1 MRLAF
6 GNCDLD
12 LERRELRRDGAVVHT
27 RAKVFEILS
36 YFVANPDRMLSR
48 DELLSHGWPGLT
60 VSDATLSSCI
70 RSVRDAIG
78 DNGVNPRFI
87 KTLRGQGFRFLAEVT
102 SEDSVESDAS
112 PGNTNNAGTGYT
124 AYARD
129 DSLSIAVLPFANL
142 NNDPKLD
149 YLADG
154 LAEDVTTALSR
165 FKAFTVIAQSSS
177 FQYREAVNDYKKTG
191 TELQA
196 DYILEGSVRCDENT
210 FRATAQLIHAPTTKY
225 LWAANYD
232 GKIAKL
238 FALQDEITRKIAT
251 NIKPEIDLAEIRRAS
266 SGLNVDDLQAQ
277 EMAWR
282 ARAFM
287 DRARLE
293 ADISLYDDGIE
304 LAKQA
309 AARDPRCRQA
319 WWTIAVASHN
329 LAFGRQREDTE
340 ALLKQARDAAE
351 KLRGLD
357 RNDHSAYLVLG
368 WVNFIE
374 RNFERALTNLK
385 HAYELN
391 PNCTMTL
398 MQLGVILTSLGKAKY
413 GYAHLRQAMRL
424 SPRDLWLGFMFAAQ
438 GFTCYALGRYEE
450 GIAFIHR
457 AIEREPQAPANHVIL
472 AACLAEIGDLDGAG
486 AAIRKQRHISEGYF
500 IEYLD
505 GKRLPFKDPVLAARY
520 TSALRRAAAAAA
532 ES

>member
-1 MRLAF
+1 M
-6 GNCDLD
+6 D
-12 LERRELRRDGAVVHT
+12 LERRELRRGGMVVHT
-27 RAKVFEILS
+27 RAKVFDMLS
-36 YFVANPDRMLSR
+36 FLVANNGRVLNR
-48 DELLSHGWPGLT
+48 EELLAHGWPGLT
-60 VSDATLSSCI
+60 VSDGTLSSCI
-70 RSVRDAIG
+70 QGVRKAIG
-78 DNGVNPRFI
+78 DDGRNPQQL
-87 KTLRGQGFRFLAEVT
+87 KTLRGQGFRFIADVHAEEELAQAPRMQI
-102 SEDSVESDAS
+102 D
-112 PGNTNNAGTGYT
+112 PGTGS
-124 AYARD
+124 APHNLGHARD

-154 LAEDVTTALSR
+154 LADDVTTALSR

-177 FQYREAVNDYKKTG
+177 FQYREPIRDAKAIG
-191 TELQA
+191 IELDV
-196 DYILEGSVRCDENT
+196 DYILEGSVRCDNDM
-210 FRATAQLIHAPTTKY
+210 FRATAQLTHASTTKHI
-225 LWAANYD
+225 WATNYD
-232 GKIAKL
+232 GQISQL
-238 FALQDEITRKIAT
+238 FALQDDITQKIAT

-282 ARAFM
+282 ARALM

-309 AARDPRCRQA
+309 TARDPRCRQA

-329 LAFGRQREDTE
+329 LAFGRQRKDTE
-340 ALLKQARDAAE
+340 ALLDQARDAAE
-351 KLRGLD
+351 KLRSLD
-357 RNDHSAYLVLG
+357 RNDHSAYLALG

-374 RNFERALTNLK
+374 RNFERALTNLN

-398 MQLGVILTSLGKAKY
+398 MQLGVILTSLGEAKS
-413 GYAHLRQAMRL
+413 GYEHLRRAMRL

-450 GIAFIHR
+450 GIEFIYR

-472 AACLAEIGDLDGAG
+472 AACLAEIGDLNG
-486 AAIRKQRHISEGYF
+486 AAAAIGKQRRISEGYF
-500 IEYLD
+500 VEYLD
-505 GKRLPFKDPVLAARY
+505 GKRLPFKDPKLAERY
-520 TSALRRAAAAAA
+520 AAALIRAAEAADRH
-532 ES
+532 